1 MKLKSY
7 LRGLGLGMIIT
18 TIILVVAFGS
28 RNTQMTDQQI
38 IDKALALGLVEPTL
52 YGDGDKDENN
62 HNDVETSGEGLVS
75 VENQTL
81 SMIEPSSEMTTE
93 SSGESSDETVS
104 ETVTETVSQKETET
118 TTEKET
124 ETTTQKPTEKV
135 TEKPTEKPTEKA
147 TEKATEKS
155 TEPTTEASK
164 EIVLVFENITS
175 ADKASRI
182 LYDAGIIQNVNEFNA
197 YLTSK
202 NLATKVGEGTF
213 TFKKG
218 MTFEEIAKIITNQ
231 K

>member
-18 TIILVVAFGS
+18 TIILVTAFAS

-52 YGDGDKDENN
+52 YGNGEKDESASDSGN
-62 HNDVETSGEGLVS
+62 HIDVETSGEGSVS

-81 SMIEPSSEMTTE
+81 STTEPSSEMATGDEKISE
-93 SSGESSDETVS
+93 SAS
-104 ETVTETVSQKETET
+104 ETVSQKETESISQ
-118 TTEKET
+118 KET
-124 ETTTQKPTEKV
+124 ESVTQKPTEK
-135 TEKPTEKPTEKA
+135 ETEKA
-147 TEKATEKS
+147 TEKVTEKQ
-155 TEPTTEASK
+155 TEATTQATTEASK

-182 LYDAGIIQNVNEFNA
+182 LYDAGIIQNVDEFNA